1 MASSS
6 PLSASSAKSGN
17 PEAIAALI
25 NRSLGDKGITATA
38 LAQDQALS
46 LYVTTT
52 QKIDHEILLDF
63 IEKGLC
69 KLQPKGLNEANIFIQ
84 DSKSTKV
91 LGSRKFVIPF
101 SCAESKNPK
110 IIHIASQKIQHS
122 SPKDLAQ
129 EKSKPASTGLSTS
142 KIILISALAFAALGT
157 ASTAGGIFW
166 VRNSQAAVI
175 AQALEGI
182 TSSSEGDAELTLM
195 VKDRD
200 SRLEAKAELDSIA
213 RFPGSRYSQARD
225 EIASIDIDLDGLNER
240 INTQSSQQQTEAQQL
255 AEDASTLS
263 QKTPISNANLK
274 SSREKLGKAIG
285 LLEAIPKEADGYADA
300 QTALAIYK
308 EQLSQLDE
316 KLAIE
321 DKAIQDYNTALN
333 LAMEAS
339 KLTQGSPHADNVW
352 QQAITKWQES
362 VDQLKTIP
370 SGTSVSGDAQEKLS
384 AYQGNLAA
392 VQGRFN
398 AEQKAVQDFDTAKQL
413 ASEAINLTQNPPY
426 SSSVWQE
433 SAQKWQ
439 QAINLLKGVPNG
451 TTVYQDASGRISS
464 YQGNLAT
471 INANLQKQIAA
482 EAFERL
488 RPQIQSV
495 VDQFSAT
502 DSRLDVGMNY
512 SQYSEDIR
520 ELKVALD
527 QLGRQPGAKNLAVYK
542 SLENAFN
549 HYDVAQGVW
558 QYYLSSNETHSFI
571 RANGPYGSLLMYT
584 YGVPTS
590 DIMGTPYIYLNTALS
605 KVWGYASLQVNS
617 AQNQI

>member
-1 MASSS
+1 
-6 PLSASSAKSGN
+6 
-17 PEAIAALI
+17 
-25 NRSLGDKGITATA
+25 
-38 LAQDQALS
+38 
-46 LYVTTT
+46 
-52 QKIDHEILLDF
+52 
-63 IEKGLC
+63 
-69 KLQPKGLNEANIFIQ
+69 
-84 DSKSTKV
+84 
-91 LGSRKFVIPF
+91 
-101 SCAESKNPK
+101 
-110 IIHIASQKIQHS
+110 
-122 SPKDLAQ
+122 
-129 EKSKPASTGLSTS
+129 
-142 KIILISALAFAALGT
+142 
-157 ASTAGGIFW
+157 
-166 VRNSQAAVI
+166 
-175 AQALEGI
+175 
-182 TSSSEGDAELTLM
+182 
-195 VKDRD
+195 
-200 SRLEAKAELDSIA
+200 
-213 RFPGSRYSQARD
+213 
-225 EIASIDIDLDGLNER
+225 
-240 INTQSSQQQTEAQQL
+240 
-255 AEDASTLS
+255 
-263 QKTPISNANLK
+263 
-274 SSREKLGKAIG
+274 
-285 LLEAIPKEADGYADA
+285 
-300 QTALAIYK
+300 
-308 EQLSQLDE
+308 
-316 KLAIE
+316 
-321 DKAIQDYNTALN
+321 
-333 LAMEAS
+333 MEAS